1 VKYSSKAVATM
12 KLALCFVAGAVA
24 ISQEDITSSQF
35 DSLGPGKAV
44 FVNLYSNG

>member
-1 VKYSSKAVATM
+1 MGSRLLAQASVKYSSK
-12 KLALCFVAGAVA
+12 AVA